1 MNGIDRMQKLESP
14 PWLNTETDLKETWMK
29 HRVVPIPSRGLRIKS
44 RRRLGGDAVVLKSD
58 SNTKFL
64 LKPNIWLKPNLWLKS
79 SQIWY
84 IEMKETLS
92 KGTMIFPIWHEM

>member
-44 RRRLGGDAVVLKSD
+44 RRHRLGGDAVVLKSVSD
-58 SNTKFL
+58 TMFL
-64 LKPNIWLKPNLWLKS
+64 LKPNLWLKS
-79 SQIWY
+79 SQIW
-84 IEMKETLS
+84 
-92 KGTMIFPIWHEM
+92 